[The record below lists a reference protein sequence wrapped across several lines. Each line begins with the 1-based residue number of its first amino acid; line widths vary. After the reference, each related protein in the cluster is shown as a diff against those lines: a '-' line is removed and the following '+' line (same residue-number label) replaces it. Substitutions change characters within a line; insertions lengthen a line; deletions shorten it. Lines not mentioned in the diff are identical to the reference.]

1 MSSSVTPSISI
12 VSMVNCDDSI
22 YNQRNKLLAL
32 RLSTM
37 FSNDTTCA
45 LNCSGHGD
53 CYNGTCFC
61 EVIIFKFQFFNQII

>member
-1 MSSSVTPSISI
+1 MPSSVTPSISI
-12 VSMVNCDDSI
+12 VSMVNCDDSVTNSI

-61 EVIIFKFQFFNQII
+61 EVIIS